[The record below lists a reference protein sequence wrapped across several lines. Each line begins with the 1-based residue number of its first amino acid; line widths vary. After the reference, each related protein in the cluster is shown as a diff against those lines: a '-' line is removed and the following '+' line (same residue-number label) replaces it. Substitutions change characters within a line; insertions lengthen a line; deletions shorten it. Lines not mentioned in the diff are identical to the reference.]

1 MVARSTEPP
10 GGTEDAPLLTSIEDG
25 VLLARLNRPEAMNA
39 LTGYAVELLL
49 DAVAE
54 ATESDE
60 VYALV
65 VTGEGRGFCAGADL
79 GDLAAIDGGDAP
91 RYQRVD
97 RRGLSGELAEALARC
112 DVPIV
117 AAINGPA
124 VGAGFGLALCCD
136 VRFMAASARM
146 GSIFIKRGLAAD
158 YGAAY
163 WLPRIV
169 GHARAVELLYSGDLI
184 DADRCLEI
192 GLATE
197 VVPDGAVLERAL
209 EYARAI
215 AAGPPLAYTGL
226 RRMLMRAS
234 ELPLAHF
241 LEYEW
246 STQSALLGSED
257 AQEGFRSFLER
268 RDPHF
273 EGR

>member
-112 DVPIV
+112 DVPII